1 VLASRLSAASTYS
14 PDSSLQI
21 LICTPGRLQ
30 DHLDNTPSVPQRL
43 KGLKVLILDEADNLL
58 NMGFRPAIEKI
69 LRYLPSQRQTLL
81 FSATIPPQVH
91 TVSKLALKPNNQF
104 IDTVGEETEQTN
116 IQVSVRSVHNGTYL
130 FRT

>member
-1 VLASRLSAASTYS
+1 
-14 PDSSLQI
+14 
-21 LICTPGRLQ
+21 
-30 DHLDNTPSVPQRL
+30 L

-116 IQVSVRSVHNGTYL
+116 IQVRVCWLPTELTCSVFTTIL
-130 FRT
+130 ILEFMRTVL